1 MLVFCW
7 YHILVFYISY
17 IRFTIILASSN
28 QKQYFD
34 DVIQFWKCVH
44 WIPLV
49 SKPLPYMLKYKCG
62 IYYVFIK
69 LSFCLV
75 QSESSILMTSYSF
88 EIVSIVF
95 YVCPNPLYVEIQMWH
110 VLWLHEIGILA
121 STNQKTV
128 YWWRHRVLQMC
139 SLKSTGAKT
148 PYMFK
153 YKCYMYYVFIFSL
166 KLVSSKQK
174 TVFWWRHTVLK
185 ICPSYSTGPQTPWLL
200 ATLTF
205 SSVLNEY
212 LFLAHFEFILAHCAT
227 GSWKIDSGYLKAV
240 KRYGIWVGNR
250 LQSDLRKSR
259 HKSLKT
265 DTSACD
271 LFQKRTVCQSCT
283 WLNREGYPQ
292 VRKKIKNSK
301 CWEKGDWKVVW
312 EK

>member
-1 MLVFCW
+1 M
-7 YHILVFYISY
+7 HTFYNKFWPLPIK
-17 IRFTIILASSN
+17 
-28 QKQYFD
+28 KQYFD

-44 WIPLV
+44 WIPWV

-62 IYYVFIK
+62 MYYVFIK

-88 EIVSIVF
+88 EIMSIVF
-95 YVCPNPLYVEIQMWH
+95 YGCPNPLYVEIQMWH

-128 YWWRHRVLQMC
+128 YWWRRRVLKMC

-166 KLVSSKQK
+166 KLVSSNQK
-174 TVFWWRHTVLK
+174 TVFWWHHTVLK
-185 ICPSYSTGPQTPWLL
+185 ICQSYSTGPQTPWLL

-212 LFLAHFEFILAHCAT
+212 LFLAHFEFILAHCAASNWFVT
-227 GSWKIDSGYLKAV
+227 LYYIIASSIEL
-240 KRYGIWVGNR
+240 I
-250 LQSDLRKSR
+250 LQ
-259 HKSLKT
+259 T
-265 DTSACD
+265 WPSA
-271 LFQKRTVCQSCT
+271 
-283 WLNREGYPQ
+283 
-292 VRKKIKNSK
+292 I
-301 CWEKGDWKVVW
+301 
-312 EK
+312 